1 MPDSP
6 EMTALFQPAGS
17 VRLARFATS
26 QPPNSIVPRRV
37 VQVEWR
43 VYPGCPR
50 HGLGM
55 EYDRHLLDAH
65 TLLNAIEVEFVTAS
79 GHTQA
84 LVTLTARRVRPIG
97 PKDIL
102 AVRQFDAA

>member
-1 MPDSP
+1 
-6 EMTALFQPAGS
+6 
-17 VRLARFATS
+17 
-26 QPPNSIVPRRV
+26 
-37 VQVEWR
+37 
-43 VYPGCPR
+43 
-50 HGLGM
+50 M